1 MEQSYLLHMRT
12 LIILIGLL
20 AASAA
25 AFAGGRTQSAPTI
38 AQGQAKNDFAARSLS
53 TDELAGLIGQPN
65 LYLIDVRTAE
75 EYRGGAIPS
84 AINIP
89 YDVIQDNLPTQDRS
103 ARIVVYCRSGSR
115 SGKAKATLEALGFQ
129 NVNNFGPVTNWKG
142 KLIVR

>member
-1 MEQSYLLHMRT
+1 V
-12 LIILIGLL
+12 IGLL
-20 AASAA
+20 AASAS
-25 AFAGGRTQSAPTI
+25 AFAGGAAQPAPAV
-38 AQGQAKNDFAARSLS
+38 AQAQAKSDFATRSLS
-53 TDELAGLIGQPN
+53 SDELAGLIGQPN

-103 ARIVVYCRSGSR
+103 ARIVVYCRSGNR

-142 KLIVR
+142 ELIVR

>member
-1 MEQSYLLHMRT
+1 MRALT
-12 LIILIGLL
+12 LVIGLL

-25 AFAGGRTQSAPTI
+25 AFAGGAAQPAPAV
-38 AQGQAKNDFAARSLS
+38 AQAQAKGDFAARTLS
-53 TDELAGLIGQPN
+53 SDELAGLIGQPN
-65 LYLIDVRTAE
+65 LFLIDVRTAE
-75 EYRGGAIPS
+75 EYRAGAVPS

-103 ARIVVYCRSGSR
+103 ARIVVYCRSGNR

-129 NVNNFGPVTNWKG
+129 NVNNFGAVTNWKG